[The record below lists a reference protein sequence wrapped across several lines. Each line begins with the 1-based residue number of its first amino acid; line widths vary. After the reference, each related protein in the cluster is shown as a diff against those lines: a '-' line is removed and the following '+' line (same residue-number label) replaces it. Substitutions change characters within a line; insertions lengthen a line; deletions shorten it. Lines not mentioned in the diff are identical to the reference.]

1 MSLLFFAIYCI
12 KYHNFIK
19 FLNVEIL
26 WKCSVS
32 AEFCEIAT
40 KLCGNCPFLQNFC
53 TGKLGEITVLY
64 AVKITSKYFPVEEN
78 LLLVRYSFCI
88 EKQDKHVY
96 NGKPFKQHIS

>member
-19 FLNVEIL
+19 FLDVEIL
-26 WKCSVS
+26 WKCAVS